1 MKALLFATPFVVA
14 FLLARFVGVWRG
26 LLVSLATLI
35 AIFALLFLFKS
46 TNEAAMIAGATLM
59 VSTILGPIYIIGLV
73 AGNFFRKPSSS
84 KETKPDQPSD
94 QSSIEPESGQSFE
107 TRFPNNDD

>member
-1 MKALLFATPFVVA
+1 MKPLLLVAPLVVA

-26 LLVSLATLI
+26 LSVSLATLI
-35 AIFALLFLFKS
+35 AILALLFLFKP
-46 TNEAAMIAGATLM
+46 TDEAAMITGATLM

-73 AGNFFRKPSSS
+73 AGNFFRKPS
-84 KETKPDQPSD
+84 ETKPDQPFD
-94 QSSIEPESGQSFE
+94 QSSIEPEPGQLYE